1 MKRTTEIFIGMRSLF
16 RLYDKLLK
24 KVCMEHDL
32 TMIEADIISFL
43 QNNPG
48 KDTAADI
55 VELRLL
61 SKGAVSKGVES
72 LIQKSL
78 LERIPD
84 TEDRRKIHLR
94 LKPQAG
100 PVTETVNEVRDE
112 FLETVLAGFT
122 KEELEMQSRFLR
134 KLFDYKKK
142 HEDIIKTIRY
152 GFDKNSKSTNI
163 ANAYVFISGF
173 N

>member
-1 MKRTTEIFIGMRSLF
+1 MKRTTELFIGLRSLF

-24 KVCMEHDL
+24 KVCTEHNL
-32 TMIEADIISFL
+32 TVIEADIISFL

-55 VELRLL
+55 VELRML
-61 SKGAVSKGVES
+61 SKGAVSKGVDS

-94 LKPQAG
+94 LMPQAG
-100 PVTETVNEVRDE
+100 LVTETVNEVRDE
-112 FLETVLAGFT
+112 FLDTVLNGFT
-122 KEELEMQSRFLR
+122 KEELEMQTRFLQ
-134 KLFDYKKK
+134 KLFDNTKKAM
-142 HEDIIKTIRY
+142 EGRDW
-152 GFDKNSKSTNI
+152 S
-163 ANAYVFISGF
+163 
-173 N
+173 